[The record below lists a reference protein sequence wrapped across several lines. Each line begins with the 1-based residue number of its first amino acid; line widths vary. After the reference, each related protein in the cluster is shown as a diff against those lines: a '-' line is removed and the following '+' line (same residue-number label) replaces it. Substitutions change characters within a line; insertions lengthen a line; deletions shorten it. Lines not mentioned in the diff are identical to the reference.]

1 MKLSHR
7 SPSWAF
13 VRECL
18 LGKFHLLGL
27 VLITLTPSCRTYHQE
42 VWGESSTTPPMNA
55 VYQLR
60 EGDVIEFTL
69 PQDPSLNGTST
80 IRSDGVASLPLA
92 GEVLI
97 SGLSLSQA
105 KALIIERLTG
115 TFESPELDLAL
126 KTTRD
131 REIYIAG
138 EVRTPGTIEYQ
149 DELTVLDALLRSGGP
164 TKETADIKNIILVRT
179 QADGERL
186 AWRMDLSDL
195 WTAAAPP
202 RAVNLLPGD
211 VVLVPN
217 TAVDRA
223 NIAIEKYI
231 TRMIPGGAII
241 QRLILV
247 GSGTN

>member
-1 MKLSHR
+1 MKSSLR
-7 SPSWAF
+7 SPSRAF

-18 LGKFHLLGL
+18 LEKFHLLSL

-80 IRSDGVASLPLA
+80 VRSDGIASLPLI
-92 GEVLI
+92 GEIQLG
-97 SGLSLSQA
+97 GLSLSQA
-105 KALIIERLTG
+105 KADIIEKLTG
-115 TFESPELDLAL
+115 TFESPELGLAL

-138 EVRTPGTIEYQ
+138 EVKTPGNIAYQ

-164 TKETADIKNIILVRT
+164 VKATADIGNIILVRT
-179 QADGERL
+179 QADGERF
-186 AWRMDLSDL
+186 AWRMDFDDL
-195 WTAAAPP
+195 WTSATPP
-202 RAVNLLPGD
+202 PAVNLLPGD
-211 VVLVPN
+211 IVLVPN

-247 GSGTN
+247 GNGTN

>member
-1 MKLSHR
+1 LR
-7 SPSWAF
+7 SF
-13 VRECL
+13 VREQL
-18 LGKFHLLGL
+18 LERVHLLGL
-27 VLITLTPSCRTYHQE
+27 VLIALTPSCRTYHQE
-42 VWGESSTTPPMNA
+42 VWGESSTTPPMDA

-69 PQDPSLNGTST
+69 PQDPSQNGVST
-80 IRSDGVASLPLA
+80 VRSDGIASLPLV
-92 GEVLI
+92 GEIQLG
-97 SGLSLSQA
+97 GLSLSQA
-105 KALIIERLTG
+105 RAIIIEALTG
-115 TFESPELDLAL
+115 TFESPELGLSL

-138 EVRTPGTIEYQ
+138 EVKTPGSIAYQ

-164 TKETADIKNIILVRT
+164 IKESADTGNIILVRT

-186 AWRMDLSDL
+186 AWRMDLENI
-195 WTAAAPP
+195 WTSATPP
-202 RAVNLLPGD
+202 RAINLLPGD

-217 TAVDRA
+217 TAIDRA

-241 QRLILV
+241 QRLVLV
-247 GSGTN
+247 GSGN

>member
-1 MKLSHR
+1 MKLCLR
-7 SPSWAF
+7 SPSRAF
-13 VRECL
+13 VRKHL
-18 LGKFHLLGL
+18 LEKFHLLAL
-27 VLITLTPSCRTYHQE
+27 LLIVLTPSCRTYHQE
-42 VWGESSTTPPMNA
+42 VWGESSTTPDMNA

-60 EGDVIEFTL
+60 EGDVVEFTL
-69 PQDPSLNGTST
+69 PQDPGLNGTAT
-80 IRSDGVASLPLA
+80 VRSDGIVSLPLA
-92 GEVLI
+92 GEVQI

-105 KALIIERLTG
+105 RALIIEKLTT
-115 TFESPELDLAL
+115 TFQSPELGLSL

-138 EVRTPGTIEYQ
+138 EVKTPGTIEYQ

-164 TKETADIKNIILVRT
+164 IKESADTGNIILVRT

-195 WTAAAPP
+195 WTAATPP

-211 VVLVPN
+211 IVLVPN